1 MALNGSGTFSRLYS
15 WVTDR
20 NAGTKIQAA
29 RMDAEMDGMATA
41 LSTALYRDGQAVP
54 TANLPMGGYKLTGL
68 GDATAATD
76 ALNRQTAD
84 ARYLAS
90 STAVADLA
98 ALLDEAVHDVVD
110 VASASTC
117 DIGAATSDRVRI
129 TGTTTITSLGT
140 GVKKIRFVHFS
151 GALTLT
157 HNATSLILPTGAN
170 ITTAAGDCAIF
181 SSDASGNWRCL
192 DYQRADGVQVAYTP
206 VNKTGDTMT
215 GSLTI
220 DGQLSG
226 GLGALSTA
234 GVANWNDTTNCRA
247 GSGPTLL
254 LGNAT
259 NGPGP
264 VGQYF
269 HALNF
274 EYAGK
279 NGTGEITQLAI
290 PYASPLTTQSI
301 WMRGRYNGSWSGW
314 VRLFG
319 SGDYSSGSPVRT
331 VNGSGPDGAGNVT
344 VSSGLSA
351 ASQAEQE
358 AASST
363 SVAVTPGLQ
372 QYHPSAAKAWV
383 KFNSAGSVLA
393 SYNITSVTDVTTGR
407 WTVNIATDF
416 SSASYVGVAMCGQ
429 TAAPD
434 SLSVSVYNT
443 PTAGTFTVQAR
454 DSGGTQADPVTP
466 NEIHV
471 AFFGDQ

>member
-1 MALNGSGTFSRLYS
+1 MPLNGSGTFSRLYN

-68 GDATAATD
+68 GDATSATD

-90 STAVADLA
+90 ATATADLK
-98 ALLDEAVHDVVD
+98 ALLDEAVHTITD

-117 DIGAATSDRVRI
+117 DIGAAATDRVRI
-129 TGTTTITSLGT
+129 TGTTTITSFGT
-140 GVKKIRFVHFS
+140 DADAIRFVHFA

-170 ITTAAGDCAIF
+170 ITTAAGDAMIA
-181 SSDASGNWRCL
+181 SSDSSGNWRVL
-192 DYQRADGVQVAYTP
+192 SYQKADGTALVAAGLSDGGVTLAKLAPQATATILANVTGGSASPTAASLSAVLDLVGSAAQGDILYRNGTEWTRLGAGTSGQV
-206 VNKTGDTMT
+206 
-215 GSLTI
+215 LR
-220 DGQLSG
+220 SG
-226 GLGALSTA
+226 GAGANVS
-234 GVANWNDTTNCRA
+234 WTT
-247 GSGPTLL
+247 P
-254 LGNAT
+254 
-259 NGPGP
+259 
-264 VGQYF
+264 
-269 HALNF
+269 
-274 EYAGK
+274 
-279 NGTGEITQLAI
+279 
-290 PYASPLTTQSI
+290 
-301 WMRGRYNGSWSGW
+301 
-314 VRLFG
+314 
-319 SGDYSSGSPVRT
+319 
-331 VNGSGPDGAGNVT
+331 
-344 VSSGLSA
+344 SSGLSA

-363 SVAVTPGLQ
+363 SVAVTPGRQ
-372 QYHPSAAKAWV
+372 QYHPSAVKAWV

-393 SYNITSVTDVTTGR
+393 SHNIASVTDVTTGR

-416 SSASYVGVAMCGQ
+416 SSTSYVGIAMCGQ
-429 TAAPD
+429 AAAPD
-434 SLSVSVYNT
+434 ALTVNVYDT

-454 DSGGTQADPVTP
+454 DSGGTQADPGTP
-466 NEIHV
+466 DEIHI